1 MSISIKELD
10 FRNKF
15 SIDKNKNS
23 KTSNTSR
30 GQNLNSSSRN
40 SEFGKLKIRNNI
52 SDENVDKLDTIS
64 SSNAWQQLKLFQRAL
79 NNQNIEAVH
88 GKKSQQYLNFRP
100 FKNDYSVI
108 DLSEKNS
115 EQPVP
120 SIIPPYRPPPPYRA
134 KGSFHFS
141 PF

>member
-120 SIIPPYRPPPPYRA
+120 AIIPPYRPPPPYRA